1 MCGPVFETAGSR
13 NPPQGTSAKLR
24 TGGKLAG
31 SLVESLLASSPET
44 QEVRP
49 FFPTWIMAD
58 LFRHSSKGTQC
69 LFCLLSHDKLLW
81 FFLFFFFTQS
91 MQKPNHYHHSPFLLI
106 SSCKTASV
114 KIGQKVK
121 GMIRK
126 GFLPSH
132 PLW

>member
-24 TGGKLAG
+24 TGGRLAG
-31 SLVESLLASSPET
+31 SLAESLLESSPEK

-49 FFPTWIMAD
+49 FFPSWIMAD
-58 LFRHSSKGTQC
+58 LFRHSSEGTRC
-69 LFCLLSHDKLLW
+69 LFCLLSHDKLLFVCVCV
-81 FFLFFFFTQS
+81 FFLTQS
-91 MQKPNHYHHSPFLLI
+91 MLKPNHYHHSPFLLI

-121 GMIRK
+121 GVIRK
-126 GFLPSH
+126 GILPSH
-132 PLW
+132 PL